1 MGESKPPIKILRMN
15 LNSALLKK
23 RGFDGLEKRALALCF
38 RPLCSDDSC
47 GPYGQAPFPVCEI
60 CGLKYG
66 IQVES
71 PELRRLLFLTFS

>member
-1 MGESKPPIKILRMN
+1 MGESKPPIKILREPEF
-15 LNSALLKK
+15 
-23 RGFDGLEKRALALCF
+23 RGFEKTQIHGLEKRALALCF

-47 GPYGQAPFPVCEI
+47 CPCGQAPFSVCEI
-60 CGLKYG
+60 CGLKSG